1 MLPLLSVS
9 LLWAF
14 SFGLIKGRLAGL
26 DPVAVS
32 AVRIA
37 FATLVFL
44 PFLRPRALPRR
55 DVIGLIVVGA
65 IQFGIMYVLYTTAF
79 SYLKAHE
86 VALATI
92 LTPIYIALVDA
103 AVENRTR
110 WRHLIAALLAV
121 LGAGALLWKNRTSDT
136 IITGFLIVQGA
147 NLCFAAGQIAYKRIR
162 PTLPQGVSDAGLFF
176 WPCAGALV
184 TTALASGFM
193 TDWSAF
199 QPTGSQWGVLA
210 YLGILASGVG
220 FFLWNYG
227 ATRVNTGTLAV
238 FNNAKVPLGVACS
251 LIFFGEQPASIPRL
265 LISLALL
272 ILAVVVSEWKPA
284 YAATKRP

>member
-14 SFGLIKGRLAGL
+14 SFGLIKGRLAGI

-32 AVRIA
+32 TIRIA
-37 FATLVFL
+37 FAALVFL

-55 DVIGLIVVGA
+55 DVITLALIGVF
-65 IQFGIMYVLYTTAF
+65 QFGLMYVLYTTAF
-79 SYLKAHE
+79 GFLKGHE

-92 LTPIYIALVDA
+92 LTPVYVALLDA

-110 WRHLIAALLAV
+110 WRHLIAASLAV

-162 PTLPQGVSDAGLFF
+162 PTLPAGVSDAGIFF

-184 TTALASGFM
+184 ATALTSGFM

-199 QPTGSQWGVLA
+199 QPTASQWGVLA
-210 YLGILASGVG
+210 YLGMLASGVG

-272 ILAVVVSEWKPA
+272 IVAVVVSEWKT
-284 YAATKRP
+284 AAGQKK